1 MPRSKKCSVPAAS
14 ESGPVSAEE
23 AERFFW
29 PSQLC
34 DCLLLAVSGG
44 SDSMA
49 LMWLAARWAQATGW
63 PGNLH
68 VAVVDH
74 GLRPES
80 AAEAAFVVR
89 EASKLGLK
97 AHKLKW
103 AGPHPK
109 TGIPAAAREA
119 RYKLLFGLARQSRA
133 ILLTAHTRDDQ
144 AETLLMRLARGSGI
158 DGLAAMEAW
167 STRDGINLIRPL
179 LGISRERLRAT
190 LREAGMTWLD
200 DPTNENT
207 AHERV
212 RVRKAL
218 DVLEGLGLT
227 RESIALSA
235 HRLGRARSALEV
247 ATGGLMQ
254 VAVRIECNSF
264 ASVSLEGWKHGPA
277 ELQVRTVLALARMFG
292 GGKDFSLSGAE
303 RVRDWMLSGQ
313 SRATTFAGCRFARRA
328 KVVLV
333 GREAGRVD
341 DAPLEVSGKQA
352 ARIDWDSRYEITI
365 PVRLLPAK
373 VLPAKACAGLQR
385 PSDVPD
391 FVWQG
396 MPVVRTASGQFTPCD
411 RPPAG
416 AGNGDAPAFRL
427 IHAPMQE
434 HRSAGT

>member
-1 MPRSKKCSVPAAS
+1 MLHSKKCSVPAAS
-14 ESGPVSAEE
+14 ETGLVSAEE
-23 AERFFW
+23 AERLFW
-29 PSQLC
+29 PSQTC

-63 PGNLH
+63 PGKLR

-74 GLRPES
+74 GLRPE
-80 AAEAAFVVR
+80 AADEARFVQR
-89 EASKLGLK
+89 EAKKLGLNP
-97 AHKLKW
+97 HVLKW

-119 RYKLLFGLARQSRA
+119 RYELLCGLARKFDA
-133 ILLTAHTRDDQ
+133 VVLTAHTQDDQ

-167 STRDGINLIRPL
+167 STRNGASLFRPL
-179 LGISRERLRAT
+179 LGVSRDRLRAT
-190 LREAGMTWLD
+190 LREAGMKWLD

-212 RVRKAL
+212 RVRRTL
-218 DVLEGLGLT
+218 NVLEDLGLT
-227 RESIALSA
+227 REAIALSA
-235 HRLGRARSALEV
+235 HRLGRARAALEV
-247 ATGGLMQ
+247 ATSGLMQ

-277 ELQVRTVLALARMFG
+277 ELQVRTVLAAARMFG
-292 GGKDFSLSGAE
+292 GGKEVSLSGAE
-303 RVRDWMLSGQ
+303 RVRDWMLTGQ

-328 KVVLV
+328 KAILV

-341 DAPLEVSGKQA
+341 HVPLEVSGKGI
-352 ARIDWDSRYEITI
+352 ARIEWDSRYEITI
-365 PVRLLPAK
+365 PARLLPAK

-385 PSDVPD
+385 LSDVPD

-396 MPVVRTASGQFTPCD
+396 LPVVCTARGQFTPCD
-411 RPPAG
+411 QPPAG
-416 AGNGDAPAFRL
+416 AGNDDVPAFRL
-427 IHAPMQE
+427 IHAPMQV
-434 HRSAGT
+434 HGSAGT